1 MAAFLIVDVDVTD
14 PDAYAGYRAQTPA
27 LVAKYGG
34 TFRVRGGRH
43 ETLEG
48 GWQPHRLVVIEF
60 ADMAALKAFYDSP
73 EYRVLR
79 NERFRASRSQA
90 IAVEGV

>member
-1 MAAFLIVDVDVTD
+1 MTAFLIVDVDVTD

-34 TFRVRGGRH
+34 AFRVRGGKH

-48 GWQPHRLVVIEF
+48 DWRLNRLVIIEF
-60 ADMAALKAFYDSP
+60 ADMAALKTFYDSP

-79 NERFRASRSQA
+79 EERFRASRSQA